1 MPSSQSIHEHARV
14 QKIAKQVLHQ
24 LGQSIGPED
33 NEQSIALRAQ
43 DLLAE
48 HGCNETWY
56 YACPALVL
64 LGSRSCISISGREYQ
79 AGEEMVGYTNLV
91 SVDLSPLHNQHWGDC
106 ARSFAIEDGKL
117 SAAPQNI
124 EFRNGLTFLN
134 KLHDEMR
141 TWVKPQTTFAQLFD
155 WTNLRIRQ
163 SGFVNLD
170 YRNNV
175 GHSIVKQRDER
186 NYIEANNFAEL
197 ASVDFFSFEPFIRLK
212 GGKWGFKHE
221 EIFYFD
227 ESGQLQIL

>member
-43 DLLAE
+43 HLLAE
-48 HGCNETWY
+48 QGCNETWY

-64 LGSRSCISISGREYQ
+64 LGSRSCISISVREYQ
-79 AGEEMVGYTNLV
+79 AGQEMVGYTNLV
-91 SVDLSPLHNQHWGDC
+91 SVDLSPMHNQHWGDC
-106 ARSFAIEDGKL
+106 ARSFVIEDGKL
-117 SAAPQNI
+117 SDSPQNI
-124 EFRNGLTFLN
+124 EFRNGMTFLQ

-141 TWVKPQTTFAQLFD
+141 AWVKTTTTFAQLFD

-197 ASVDFFSFEPFIRLK
+197 ASVDFFSFEPFIRSK

-227 ESGQLQIL
+227 ESGNLQIL